1 MGMSVFKCFTQV
13 LIIWISCI
21 ICMVQGSNAATT
33 QKILILNES
42 HKGDD
47 MSDSILNGIESV
59 LPIDAQ
65 MELYIEYM
73 DIKRHSINDS
83 FVILRELYSR
93 RYGNINLEAIIAC
106 DDLALQFVLE
116 NRNSLFPKV
125 PLVFC
130 GIENID
136 ITIPKGTTG
145 IMETD
150 DLEQTFIIARQL
162 HPDFKNVVAITD
174 KTSIGKS
181 RLERLRSVVQKISP
195 SIKIAQVIPNA
206 IPELIRSVKKIPENS
221 IVFFLHFAKDT
232 QKNQYSP
239 ASIIN
244 IFQPYLKAP
253 LYTSWYYPKAN
264 GIMGGKMVNGF
275 MQGKL
280 AADMV
285 AEILQGKS
293 VNSMPIIKK
302 SPNNYIFN
310 YQQMKRFNIQF
321 SDLPGGSVITHK
333 PTTFLY
339 KYRHL
344 IGTISLLFVF
354 LLGVVLILFANIVR
368 RKSAERSLEQ
378 QIRVLNS
385 FMETIPNPVFFKD
398 DKFRFQQCNVAFQAL
413 IGMDEL
419 EIIGKTFEDITTP
432 ELAQIFKEKEQM
444 LLDEPGFQSFETP
457 FQRSNGE
464 IFTVIMNH
472 ATVTDENG
480 IASGLIGSI
489 QDITDLKTM
498 VGDD

>member
-1 MGMSVFKCFTQV
+1 MTVFKFFTQV
-13 LIIWISCI
+13 LLIWISCI
-21 ICMVQGSNAATT
+21 ICMVHVSYATT
-33 QKILILNES
+33 QKILILNAS

-59 LPIDAQ
+59 LPMDAQ

-93 RYGNINLEAIIAC
+93 RYGSIHLDAIIAC

-130 GIENID
+130 GIENLD
-136 ITIPKGTTG
+136 ITIPKGITG
-145 IMETD
+145 ILETE
-150 DLEQTFIIARQL
+150 DLEKTYMIARQFQ
-162 HPDFKNVVAITD
+162 PDVRNVVAITD
-174 KTSIGKS
+174 QTPVGKS
-181 RLERLRSVVQKISP
+181 RIERLKTVVKTLSP
-195 SIKIAQVIPNA
+195 TMKVSPLIPKTIQDLIKG
-206 IPELIRSVKKIPENS
+206 VKKIPENS
-221 IVFFLHFAKDT
+221 IVFFLHFVKDT

-239 ASIIN
+239 ARIIN

-264 GIMGGKMVNGF
+264 GILGGKMVNGF

-280 AADMV
+280 AAEMV

-293 VNSMPIIKK
+293 VNNIPIIQK

-310 YQQMKRFNIQF
+310 YQQMKRFHIQF

-344 IGTISLLFVF
+344 IATISLLFVC

-368 RKSAERSLEQ
+368 RKNAERSLEQ

-398 DKFRFQQCNVAFQAL
+398 DQLQFQQCNVAFQAL
-413 IGMDEL
+413 IGMDEK
-419 EIIGKTFEDITTP
+419 EIIGKTFNDITTP
-432 ELAQIFKEKEQM
+432 ELASSFREKEQM
-444 LLDEPGFQSFETP
+444 LLDEPGFQSFETQ

-464 IFTVIMNH
+464 VFTVIMNH
-472 ATVTDENG
+472 ATVTDENSV
-480 IASGLIGSI
+480 ASGLIGSI
-489 QDITDLKTM
+489 QDITDLKIM
-498 VGDD
+498 GNDDD